1 METDATAVP
10 PEVAEKMYVPVELEP
25 RFTVS
30 AVVAGLPN
38 ASCSWTVIGPRLAVC
53 VAVPDTGLD
62 VKANCEAGPEL
73 SAKVALTPVERPLAV
88 ALREKVPG
96 KAEVRWQPAKV
107 ATPLEAVTGLVEH
120 ATFPLPELIPS
131 VTDAAL
137 PVTVFPP
144 ASSTVTTGW
153 GDNVRPKLP
162 LLGED
167 VNTSWAAAPAV
178 RVKGPVVAAGSVPSV
193 TVRV

>member
-38 ASCSWTVIGPRLAVC
+38 ASCSWTVIGPRLAFC

-62 VKANCEAGPEL
+62 VKANWEAGPEL
-73 SAKVALTPVERPLAV
+73 SAKVALTPVVSPLAV
-88 ALREKVPG
+88 AFREKVPDT
-96 KAEVRWQPAKV
+96 AEVRWQPAKV
-107 ATPLEAVTGLVEH
+107 ATPLEAVTGLLEH
-120 ATFPLPELIPS
+120 AMFPFPELIPS

-144 ASSTVTTGW
+144 ASSTVTTG
-153 GDNVRPKLP
+153 
-162 LLGED
+162 
-167 VNTSWAAAPAV
+167 
-178 RVKGPVVAAGSVPSV
+178 
-193 TVRV
+193 